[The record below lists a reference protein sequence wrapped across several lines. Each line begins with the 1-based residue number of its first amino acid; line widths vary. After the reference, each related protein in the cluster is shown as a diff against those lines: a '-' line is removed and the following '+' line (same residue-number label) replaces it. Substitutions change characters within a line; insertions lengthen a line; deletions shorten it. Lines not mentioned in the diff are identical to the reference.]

1 MGNLEGVVGME
12 TVVTVT
18 TSVFFYCDY
27 IRQDRVMEETIVFW
41 LRCNFSLALYSS
53 HRHLLKGHLNM

>member
-12 TVVTVT
+12 TVVMVT

-27 IRQDRVMEETIVFW
+27 IRQDRVMEETIVF
-41 LRCNFSLALYSS
+41 
-53 HRHLLKGHLNM
+53 